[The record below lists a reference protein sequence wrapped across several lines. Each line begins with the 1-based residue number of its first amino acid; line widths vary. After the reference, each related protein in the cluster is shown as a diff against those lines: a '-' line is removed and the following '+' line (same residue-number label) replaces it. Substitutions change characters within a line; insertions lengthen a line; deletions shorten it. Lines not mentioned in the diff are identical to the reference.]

1 MNHIY
6 SLTLLIAVLSAPV
19 GVMAQEIDAREVVKK
34 TDELLRGRTNQGT
47 YEMTITTPAWQ
58 RTLKIKSWQDGQDKT
73 FIRILAPAKDA
84 GVGFLKLKNEMWTYL
99 PSVERTIKIP
109 PSMMMQPWMGS
120 DFTNDDLVKES
131 SIVEDYVHRHIGSE
145 KLGEDESFKIE
156 SIPKP
161 DAPVVW
167 GKIVYWVRK
176 SDFMPQKA
184 EYYDENGKRV
194 RRLTYSRISRM
205 HDRTIPTLWEM
216 VPLTEEKKG
225 RKTIIR
231 ILDVEFNAPIDD
243 VFNMKNLQRTK

>member
-1 MNHIY
+1 MKCIY
-6 SLTLLIAVLSAPV
+6 SLVLLIAVLSQPIV
-19 GVMAQEIDAREVVKK
+19 IMAQELDAKEVVRK

-47 YEMTITTPAWQ
+47 YEMSITTPAWQ
-58 RTLKIKSWQDGQDKT
+58 RTLKIRSWQDGQDKT

-131 SIVEDYVHRHIGSE
+131 SMVEDYVHRHLGLEKIGE
-145 KLGEDESFKIE
+145 EDAFKIE
-156 SIPKP
+156 SVPKP
-161 DAPVVW
+161 EAPVVW
-167 GKIVYWVRK
+167 GKIIYWVRK
-176 SDFMPQKA
+176 SDFMPLKA

-194 RRLTYSRISRM
+194 RLLMYSQFNRM
-205 HDRTIPTLWEM
+205 HDRVIPTLWEM
-216 VPLTEEKKG
+216 ASLTEEKKG